1 MKRQHTSMTKSTAQR
16 ERWLQRWLPLVTLW
30 VAIVALVFS
39 VAGCSSAIVM
49 APLQVP
55 QDKVRL
61 ICWDPPEKGTGD
73 EYFVFPDNSD
83 EAVSESRAAFLT
95 ELRKGSLVFKFSRG
109 APASSLNLIP
119 LTRTDAWCDGIP
131 KPPEWAQQLM
141 QICPEPVAEGM
152 ASPGDKQFLGQTEN
166 VKIYSPVL
174 CNQHPNMTPTTQ
186 QLMLKRALDLAYQDR
201 YQWCSKLARTT
212 TQAKADIDYV
222 MNQDASWLKQALT
235 KDPGTIEQ
243 IQQRLADQLSELK
256 EPTIWSDVQLE
267 IHAQTGCQ
275 EGFDEGQFQVE
286 ATLFAIDAGVLIL
299 ETVAFEVAMGPL
311 GGAKLVASAV
321 SKGAKATK
329 VVVGAGAKVFQYT
342 KSKGGKALEAAMKR
356 LGEIPIFLPTG
367 VGMPAA
373 VVKARVIFRSS
384 ARTLERAMFAE
395 AAALK
400 KLGLLKDDLVK
411 LVTDETH
418 HIAAEN
424 SRHAVGAR
432 AELAKWD
439 IDINHPANGVF
450 LPANLKSPNPNG
462 SIVHKTLG
470 SNELYYKKVDRY
482 LKQATSREDAITR
495 LRYMG
500 KTLKDGTFW
509 NAIP

>member
-1 MKRQHTSMTKSTAQR
+1 MTKHHGQR
-16 ERWLQRWLPLVTLW
+16 TRLRRWWAFVTLW
-30 VAIVALVFS
+30 VTIVTLVFS
-39 VAGCSSAIVM
+39 AVGCSSAIVM

-55 QDKVRL
+55 PEKVRL
-61 ICWDPPEKGTGD
+61 VCWDPPEKGTGD

-95 ELRKGSLVFKFSRG
+95 ELRRGSLIFKFARG

-119 LTRTDAWCDGIP
+119 LSRTDAWCDGVP
-131 KPPEWAQQLM
+131 KPSEEVQKLFQV
-141 QICPEPVAEGM
+141 CPDPVAADSTTSISKQLLAQSSEP
-152 ASPGDKQFLGQTEN
+152 SPHSG
-166 VKIYSPVL
+166 IY

-186 QLMLKRALDLAYQDR
+186 GLILERALKIAYQDR
-201 YQWCSKLARTT
+201 KEWCSQLAAIT

-222 MNQDASWLKQALT
+222 TNQDASWLKQALT

-243 IQQRLADQLSELK
+243 IQQRLADQLNSLQ
-256 EPTIWSDVQLE
+256 EPTIYSDVRLE
-267 IHAQTGCQ
+267 IAAQAGCQ
-275 EGFDEGQFQVE
+275 KGYEEGQFQVE

-299 ETVAFEVAMGPL
+299 ETVAFEIAMGPL

-329 VVVGAGAKVFQYT
+329 VVAGAGAKVFQYT
-342 KSKGGKALEAAMKR
+342 KSKGGKALEAAMTR
-356 LGEIPIFLPTG
+356 LGELPIFLPTG
-367 VGMPAA
+367 VGLPGA
-373 VVKARVIFRSS
+373 VIKARLLFRSS

-418 HIAAEN
+418 HICAEG
-424 SRHAVGAR
+424 SRHATKTR
-432 AELAKWD
+432 ELLKDWG

-462 SIVHKTLG
+462 SVVHKTLG
-470 SNELYYKKVDRY
+470 SNKLYYQKVDDY
-482 LKQATSREDAITR
+482 LRIATSREEVIAR
-495 LRYMG
+495 LRYIG